1 MFDSPFARFV
11 VTVVGATM
19 VIFTLSAILAPPDP
33 FTQLLAV
40 GLLVII
46 TLPIAYYLSYR
57 GGFGSIS
64 MRVNW

>member
-1 MFDSPFARFV
+1 MSDSPFARFV

-19 VIFTLSAILAPPDP
+19 VIFILSVTFAPPDP
-33 FTQLLAV
+33 FTQLLTV

-64 MRVNW
+64 MRVNR